1 MLLTITQAGHAKEQ
15 EALASG
21 APLPKLEKLLI
32 GADAP
37 QAEPHLATSV
47 TAWHE
52 APILTVEKLSEGALK
67 LTAEV
72 GADVEGHIREIGLAM
87 EDGTLYAYAPY
98 QVEAG
103 GLFKATGF
111 AFSFY
116 VIVSRED
123 VDALNVTYAPLDV
136 DALAQEIADEAT
148 ARINAQI
155 DATVYELLKFNSQ
168 LGDQNLALQA
178 ALHANASNMKGQSDV

>member
-32 GADAP
+32 GAGP
-37 QAEPHLATSV
+37 VQAEPHLATAV

-52 APILTVEKLSEGALK
+52 APILTVEQLSEGALK

-123 VDALNVTYAPLDV
+123 IDQLDVNYAPLDV
-136 DALAQEIADEAT
+136 DALAQQIADEAT
-148 ARINAQI
+148 ARIDATI
-155 DATVYELLKFNSQ
+155 DASLYQIVTHLSGLNRDVLASQ
-168 LGDQNLALQA
+168 DKLNTLE
-178 ALHANASNMKGQSDV
+178 ANHV

>member
-1 MLLTITQAGHAKEQ
+1 MLLTITQAGHSKEQ

-32 GADAP
+32 GAGP
-37 QAEPHLATSV
+37 VQAEPHLATSV

-52 APILTVEKLSEGALK
+52 APILTVEQLGQGALK

-116 VIVSRED
+116 VIISRED
-123 VDALNVTYAPLDV
+123 VDQLDVTYAPLDV
-136 DALAQEIADEAT
+136 SALAQQIADEAN
-148 ARINAQI
+148 ARINAAI
-155 DATVYELLKFNSQ
+155 DVSMVEIVRNISGLNKIAYAQQDQLNTLEASQ
-168 LGDQNLALQA
+168 
-178 ALHANASNMKGQSDV
+178 

>member
-1 MLLTITQAGHAKEQ
+1 MLLTITQAGHSKEQ

-21 APLPKLEKLLI
+21 AALPKLEKLLI
-32 GADAP
+32 GAGP
-37 QAEPHLATSV
+37 VQAEPHLATAV
-47 TAWHE
+47 TVWHE
-52 APILTVEKLSEGALK
+52 APILTVEQLGQGALK

-116 VIVSRED
+116 VIISRED
-123 VDALNVTYAPLDV
+123 VDQLDVTYAPLDV
-136 DALAQEIADEAT
+136 DALAQQIADEAN
-148 ARINAQI
+148 ARINAAI
-155 DATVYELLKFNSQ
+155 DVSMVEIIRNISGLNKIAYAQQDQ
-168 LGDQNLALQA
+168 LNTLE
-178 ALHANASNMKGQSDV
+178 ASL